1 MTLPAQLPANHLQ
14 QRIGQAANLA
24 TDVAEALH
32 AYSDTVLGGVVQ
44 GGWGSVRIQ
53 EASDSLAKVNHTL
66 INLLNCIN
74 DDDFRTLGS
83 F

>member
-32 AYSDTVLGGVVQ
+32 AYSDAVLE
-44 GGWGSVRIQ
+44 GGWGLVRIQ

-74 DDDFRTLGS
+74 DDDFRALGS
-83 F
+83 L